1 MQADCASCAHPPH
14 APPALLAPPVRP
26 FPRYQQQLA
35 EQQQQKAG
43 GYDARGQHQ
52 ATAAA
57 NLYDQSS
64 GAQNFQALYDQLQGQ
79 LKQQQAQQQYRRS

>member
-1 MQADCASCAHPPH
+1 MARLASPLIPN
-14 APPALLAPPVRP
+14 
-26 FPRYQQQLA
+26 PRYQQQLA

-43 GYDARGQHQ
+43 GYDARGQQQ
-52 ATAAA
+52 ATAAHTM
-57 NLYDQSS
+57 YDQTS